1 MRRIFKAVV
10 LVSLIASLVAWVKL
24 ARVPVAGAEARTGP
38 LAVEVMG
45 TGTLEARVRTTISPR
60 IQEHLDEVLVD
71 QGDAVKAGQLLA
83 RLSDADIRAQI
94 EIATAALAAA
104 QAGVERVKSDE
115 ARALAVEK
123 NARISHGRAAELLA
137 KRMVSQENMDNAV
150 EQLHIAEAD
159 VARSRAAIAE
169 TESQVV
175 TARKTLIYQQQRLS
189 FTRVISPYDGLVV
202 RRDRDP
208 GGVVVPG
215 GSLMLLVAT
224 NELWV
229 SAWVNETASTGLKV
243 GQPARV
249 VFRSDETNTVAGEVA
264 RLGRE
269 TDRETRE
276 FLVDVRVRALPPN
289 WTVGQRAEVY
299 IETGRSEAALAVP
312 QKFIQWRAGQPGVFV
327 NEGGV
332 ARWRGVTLGLQGREK
347 AEITKGVKAGE
358 QVVRPGAPKQ
368 AALADGQR
376 IKVQ

>member
-1 MRRIFKAVV
+1 MRQIIKAVV
-10 LVSLIASLVAWVKL
+10 LVALVAAAVAWVKL
-24 ARVPVAGAEARTGP
+24 ARVSVAAAEARTGP
-38 LAVEVMG
+38 LVVEVMG
-45 TGTLEARVRTTISPR
+45 TGTLEARVKTTISPR

-71 QGDAVKAGQLLA
+71 QGDAVKEGQLLA
-83 RLSDADIRAQI
+83 RLNDSDIRAQI
-94 EIATAALAAA
+94 EIATAALVAA

-123 NARISHGRAAELLA
+123 NARISHQRVSELLA
-137 KRMVSQENMDNAV
+137 KRMVSQESMDNAV

-159 VARSRAAIAE
+159 LTRSRAAIAE

-175 TARKTLIYQQQRLS
+175 TARKTLLYQQQRLS
-189 FTRVISPYDGLVV
+189 YTRVISPYDGLVV

-229 SAWVNETASTGLKV
+229 SAWVNETASSGLNV

-289 WTVGQRAEVY
+289 WTVGQRAEVF
-299 IETGRSEAALAVP
+299 IQTGRAESALAVP
-312 QKFIQWRAGQPGVFV
+312 QMFIQWHSGKPGVFV
-327 NEGGV
+327 NDGGI

-347 AEITKGVKAGE
+347 TEITKGVTAGE
-358 QVVRPGAPKQ
+358 QVIRPSVPKQ
-368 AALADGQR
+368 AALSDGQR

>member
-1 MRRIFKAVV
+1 MKRIIKGIILFA
-10 LVSLIASLVAWVKL
+10 LIAALVAWFKL
-24 ARVPVAGAEARTGP
+24 ARVPVAAYEVRTSS
-38 LAVEVMG
+38 LVAEVMG
-45 TGTLEARVRTTISPR
+45 TGTLEARVKTTISPR

-71 QGDAVKAGQLLA
+71 QGDAVKEGQLLA
-83 RLSDADIRAQI
+83 RLNDADIRAQI

-104 QAGVERVKSDE
+104 KTAVERVRSDE
-115 ARALAVEK
+115 VRALAVKK
-123 NARISHGRAAELLA
+123 NAQLNHQRTSELLA

-175 TARKTLIYQQQRLS
+175 TARKTLLYEQQRLS
-189 FTRVISPYDGLVV
+189 YTRVISPYGGLVV

-229 SAWVNETASTGLKV
+229 SAWVNETASSGLSV

-249 VFRSDETNTVAGEVA
+249 VFRSDETNAVAGEVA

-289 WTVGQRAEVY
+289 WTVGQRAEVF
-299 IETGRSEAALAVP
+299 IETGRADSALAVP
-312 QKFIQWRAGQPGVFV
+312 QKFIQWRSGKPGVFV
-327 NEGGV
+327 NEAGV
-332 ARWRGVTLGLQGREK
+332 ARWRGVTLGLHGREK
-347 AEITKGVKAGE
+347 AEIAKGLAAGE
-358 QVVRPGAPKQ
+358 QVVCPAAAKQ
-368 AALADGQR
+368 AALTDGHR
-376 IKVQ
+376 IRVQ

>member
-1 MRRIFKAVV
+1 MRQIIKAVV
-10 LVSLIASLVAWVKL
+10 LVALVAAAVAWVKL
-24 ARVPVAGAEARTGP
+24 ARVPVAAAEARTGP
-38 LAVEVMG
+38 LVVEVMG
-45 TGTLEARVRTTISPR
+45 TGTLEARVKTTISPR

-71 QGDAVKAGQLLA
+71 QGDAVKEGQLLA
-83 RLSDADIRAQI
+83 RLNDSDIRAQI
-94 EIATAALAAA
+94 EIATAALVAA

-123 NARISHGRAAELLA
+123 NARISHQRVSELFA
-137 KRMVSQENMDNAV
+137 KRMVSQESMDNAV
-150 EQLHIAEAD
+150 EQLHISEAD
-159 VARSRAAIAE
+159 LTRSRAAIAE

-175 TARKTLIYQQQRLS
+175 TARKTLLYQQQRLS
-189 FTRVISPYDGLVV
+189 YTRVISPYAGLVV

-229 SAWVNETASTGLKV
+229 SAWVNETASSGLNV

-289 WTVGQRAEVY
+289 WTVGQRAEVF
-299 IETGRSEAALAVP
+299 IQTGRAESALAVP
-312 QKFIQWRAGQPGVFV
+312 QMFIQWRSGKPGVFV
-327 NEGGV
+327 NEGGI

-347 AEITKGVKAGE
+347 TEIAKGVTAGE
-358 QVVRPGAPKQ
+358 QVICPSVPKQ
-368 AALADGQR
+368 AALSDGQR

>member
-1 MRRIFKAVV
+1 MKRIIKHIV
-10 LVSLIASLVAWVKL
+10 LIALIASLVAWVKL
-24 ARVPVAGAEARTGP
+24 ARVAVAGAEARTGP

-45 TGTLEARVRTTISPR
+45 TGTLEARVKTTISPR

-71 QGDAVKAGQLLA
+71 QGDAVKEGQLLA
-83 RLSDADIRAQI
+83 RLNDSDIQAQI
-94 EIATAALAAA
+94 EVATAALIAA

-123 NARISHGRAAELLA
+123 NARVNHQRVSELLA
-137 KRMVSQENMDNAV
+137 KRMVSQESMDKAV

-159 VARSRAAIAE
+159 VAQSRAAIAE
-169 TESQVV
+169 AESQAV
-175 TARKTLIYQQQRLS
+175 TARKTLLYQQQRLS
-189 FTRVISPYDGLVV
+189 YTRVISPYDGLVV

-215 GSLMLLVAT
+215 GSLMLLAAT

-229 SAWVNETASTGLKV
+229 SAWVNETASAGLKA

-249 VFRSDETNTVAGEVA
+249 VFRSDEANTVTGEVA

-289 WTVGQRAEVY
+289 WTVGQRAEVF
-299 IETGRSEAALAVP
+299 IETGRAASALAVP
-312 QKFIQWRAGQPGVFV
+312 QTFLQWRGGQPGVFV

-332 ARWRGVTLGLQGREK
+332 ARWRGVTLGLHGREK
-347 AEITKGVKAGE
+347 AEIAKGVAAGE
-358 QVVRPGAPKQ
+358 QIVRPAAAKK
-368 AALADGQR
+368 AALTDGQR

>member
-1 MRRIFKAVV
+1 MRQIIKAVV
-10 LVSLIASLVAWVKL
+10 LVALVAAAVAWVKL
-24 ARVPVAGAEARTGP
+24 ARVPVAAAEARTGP
-38 LAVEVMG
+38 LVVEVMG
-45 TGTLEARVRTTISPR
+45 TGTLEARVKTTISPR

-71 QGDAVKAGQLLA
+71 QGDAVKEGQLLA
-83 RLSDADIRAQI
+83 RLNDSDIRAQI
-94 EIATAALAAA
+94 EIATAALVAA

-123 NARISHGRAAELLA
+123 NARISHQRVSELFA
-137 KRMVSQENMDNAV
+137 KRMVSQESMDNAV
-150 EQLHIAEAD
+150 EQLHISEAD
-159 VARSRAAIAE
+159 LTRSRAAIAE

-175 TARKTLIYQQQRLS
+175 TARKTLLYQQQRLS
-189 FTRVISPYDGLVV
+189 YTRVISPYDGLVV

-229 SAWVNETASTGLKV
+229 SAWVNETASSGLKV

-276 FLVDVRVRALPPN
+276 FLVDVHVRALPPN
-289 WTVGQRAEVY
+289 WTVGQRAEVF
-299 IETGRSEAALAVP
+299 IETGRAESALAVP
-312 QKFIQWRAGQPGVFV
+312 QKFIQWRSGKPGVFV
-327 NEGGV
+327 NEGGI

-347 AEITKGVKAGE
+347 TEIAKGVTAGE
-358 QVVRPGAPKQ
+358 QVICPSVPKQ
-368 AALADGQR
+368 AALSDGQR

>member
-1 MRRIFKAVV
+1 MKRIIKGVV
-10 LVSLIASLVAWVKL
+10 LIALIASLVAWFKL
-24 ARVPVAGAEARTGP
+24 ARVPVAAHEVRASS
-38 LAVEVMG
+38 LVAEVMG
-45 TGTLEARVRTTISPR
+45 TGTLEARVKTTISPR

-71 QGDAVKAGQLLA
+71 QGDAVKEGQLLA
-83 RLSDADIRAQI
+83 RLNDSDIRAQI

-123 NARISHGRAAELLA
+123 NARVNHQRVSELLA
-137 KRMVSQENMDNAV
+137 KRMVSQESMDNAV

-159 VARSRAAIAE
+159 VSRTRAAIAE
-169 TESQVV
+169 AESQVV
-175 TARKTLIYQQQRLS
+175 TAQKTLLYQQQRLS
-189 FTRVISPYDGLVV
+189 YTRVVSPYDGLVV

-229 SAWVNETASTGLKV
+229 SAWVNETASSGLHV

-249 VFRSDETNTVAGEVA
+249 VFRSDETNTYSGEVA

-276 FLVDVRVRALPPN
+276 FLADVHVRALPPN
-289 WTVGQRAEVY
+289 WTVGQRAEVF
-299 IETGRSEAALAVP
+299 IETGRAESALAVP
-312 QKFIQWRAGQPGVFV
+312 QKFIQWRAGKPGVFV

-332 ARWRGVTLGLQGREK
+332 ARWRGVTLGLHGRETV
-347 AEITKGVKAGE
+347 EITKGLAAGE
-358 QVVRPGAPKQ
+358 QAVCPEVPKQ
-368 AALADGQR
+368 AALTDGQR